1 MPEAPTKRVNGKS
14 QPEPRPPALKKAG
27 NKDLEKTSCKVKFV
41 EKPKDLKKQ
50 TVVSKGTKFEKK
62 KVSKAEEQL
71 QQAAAAAAKKSKQKE
86 KAVEVTQEKPKKKE
100 KEDPPLKFVPCKRA
114 AVEGM
119 FKTPPSKTKRNVSPS
134 VKSSSSASKKET
146 VKAKVQELLNQ
157 LEQSG
162 NEDSSSAGEEV
173 EDENDV
179 EEKEESEASQDEEE
193 EEEEAGEGEDEQDE
207 EEEGEPSEAEA
218 SEDDEDG
225 EGEDCEEEAKEV
237 AKEVKAEEKQAQLA
251 SAVEASEAK
260 TANLRNSYTSGL
272 ATISCKGSP
281 VYLLGCFGLKLIL
294 LGLIWFGWVWAT

>member
-27 NKDLEKTSCKVKFV
+27 NKDLEKNNCRVKFV

-86 KAVEVTQEKPKKKE
+86 KAVEVTQEKSKKKE

-157 LEQSG
+157 LEQSAD
-162 NEDSSSAGEEV
+162 EASSSTGEEV

-179 EEKEESEASQDEEE
+179 EEKEESDASQDEEE

-218 SEDDEDG
+218 SEDDEEAG
-225 EGEDCEEEAKEV
+225 EGEDCEEET
-237 AKEVKAEEKQAQLA
+237 KEVKAEEKQAQLA